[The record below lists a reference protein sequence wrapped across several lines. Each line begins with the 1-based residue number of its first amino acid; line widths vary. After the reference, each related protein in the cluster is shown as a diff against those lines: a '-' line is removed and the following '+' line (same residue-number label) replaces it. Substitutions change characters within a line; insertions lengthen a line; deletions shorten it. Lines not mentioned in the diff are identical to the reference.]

1 MLELVRVYR
10 VGEKSMPK
18 RNQYQDI
25 SVGLNEKDRLKIAEM
40 AGLQSRTKTEVAR
53 EAIRFYLDNYENI
66 KNQSRDH
73 EIAEAIKYATDEIVK
88 AINKGVDRICKML
101 SRQGVAIGTL
111 YELSWMALPDDENAR
126 KAFEAASNTA
136 KQKVRR
142 RVELDEAELVERQK
156 KVITS

>member
-1 MLELVRVYR
+1 
-10 VGEKSMPK
+10 
-18 RNQYQDI
+18 
-25 SVGLNEKDRLKIAEM
+25 M

-88 AINKGVDRICKML
+88 AINKGVERICKML

-111 YELSWMALPDDENAR
+111 YELSWMALPDDENAKR
-126 KAFEAASNTA
+126 AFEAASNTA
-136 KQKVRR
+136 KQKMRR
-142 RVELDEAELVERQK
+142 RVELDEAELAER
-156 KVITS
+156 